1 MTWVGKGALS
11 RQIAIELD
19 ISQRTVEV
27 HRANALRKLGVTSPA
42 QVALILSE
50 VDQGF

>member
-1 MTWVGKGALS
+1 MRWVGRGYLS

-19 ISQRTVEV
+19 ISQRTVEA
-27 HRANALRKLGVTSPA
+27 HRASALRKLGVTTPA

-50 VDQGF
+50 LDEA